1 MSNSLAGGL
10 DDRLWHDYA
19 ITVYPHHTD
28 YAGVVWH
35 GTYIQWMEQGRVE
48 YYNAIEINFAQLVE
62 LGCDLAV
69 VDLSVRYHRPLRLGM
84 EAKVKTRLAEIKGV
98 RQIVECQI
106 CSVDEDCLYLSGRVI
121 LVPVDRSQGKVLR
134 KLPKM
139 MAEGLDRVLA
149 RSSGSK

>member
-1 MSNSLAGGL
+1 MSTSLADGL
-10 DDRLWHDYA
+10 GDRLWHDYA

-35 GTYIQWMEQGRVE
+35 GTYIQWMEQARVE
-48 YYNAIEINFAQLVE
+48 YFNAIGIDFTQLVK

-69 VDLSVRYHRPLRLGM
+69 VDLSARYHRPLRLGM
-84 EAKVKTRLAEIKGV
+84 DAKVKTRLAEIKGV

-106 CSVDEDCLYLSGRVI
+106 CSLDEDCLYLSSRVI
-121 LVPVDRSQGKVLR
+121 LVPVDRSQGKILR

-139 MAEGLDRVLA
+139 MAEGLSRVLA
-149 RSSGSK
+149 EPPGSK